1 MLALTCVKTVETVPG
16 VGVVVGLRPL
26 EPYVVHDLVL
36 AFAGG
41 LVTRQDDLAAL
52 PKRVRRD
59 LARNEVLKLLVQSIH
74 EAEKGINFCYTT
86 FFTNCPSRKRT
97 STLAS

>member
-74 EAEKGINFCYTT
+74 EAAKEMTLCYTS
-86 FFTNCPSRKRT
+86 FFHLLPKTRT
-97 STLAS
+97 YS